1 MIKNK
6 KILIIGGY
14 GFIGSHLYN
23 KLKLNNKII
32 RFGRNNDRKQKINV
46 KNLKKLNLNFNQII
60 FCAGSSTVS
69 FGHRNNKNDFNR
81 SVLSVKETLKYIDLF
96 KKKPTFIFISS
107 AAVYGDNIKKKILKP
122 ISNYGKNKL
131 KAENIIKAFCK
142 KNKIKSIILR
152 FFSLYGPNLKKQI
165 IWDAINK
172 FRKKKFSFGGTGNE
186 VRSWMFIDDAIKLI
200 ILSNNII
207 SYKTQCLDLSS
218 GENIEIKKLL
228 KKIMKLMNING
239 TIVFDNI
246 ERAGNPKYLAKS
258 CKLSKQIGLKNII
271 TLDKGLKKYVKKK
284 N

>member
-14 GFIGSHLYN
+14 GFIGSHLYK
-23 KLKLNNKII
+23 KLKSDNKIR
-32 RFGRNNDRKQKINV
+32 RFGRNNDNKQKINV
-46 KNLKKLNLNFNQII
+46 KNLKKLKYKFNQII

-69 FGHRNNKNDFNR
+69 FGYRNKKNDFNR
-81 SVLSVKETLKYIDLF
+81 SVSSVKETLKYIDLF
-96 KKKPTFIFISS
+96 HKKPTFIFISS
-107 AAVYGDNIKKKILKP
+107 AAVYGDNIKEKLLKP

-131 KAENIIKAFCK
+131 KAEKVIKVFCR
-142 KNKIKSIILR
+142 KNKIKSVILR

-165 IWDAINK
+165 IWDAMQK
-172 FRKKKFSFGGTGNE
+172 FSKKKFSFGGTGNE

-218 GENIEIKKLL
+218 GENIKIKDLL
-228 KKIMKLMNING
+228 KKILKLMNINKK
-239 TIVFDNI
+239 IMFDNI
-246 ERAGNPKYLAKS
+246 VRSGNPNYLAKTN
-258 CKLSKQIGLKNII
+258 KLSKKIGLKKII
-271 TLDKGLKKYVKKK
+271 TLDEGLKKYVKKK